1 MQKVLKAIFF
11 TLLFI
16 LGITLAMENA
26 SWVVLRYYFGLE
38 SPPVPLFL
46 IVLFAVLL
54 GVCLAGV
61 GFFLDE
67 RSLKKSLRDQ
77 EQKIAQMEIELAA
90 YRAGQNQDV
99 KGEGLGV
106 RGEIEKDEG

>member
-1 MQKVLKAIFF
+1 MRKVLKAIFF

-46 IVLFAVLL
+46 IVLFAILL

-67 RSLKKSLRDQ
+67 LSLKKSLREQ
-77 EQKIAQMEIELAA
+77 EQKIARMESELAA
-90 YRAGQNQDV
+90 YRNREQREAKDQGTANLS
-99 KGEGLGV
+99 EGGLNA
-106 RGEIEKDEG
+106 

>member
-1 MQKVLKAIFF
+1 MRKVLKAIFF

-46 IVLFAVLL
+46 IVLFAILL

-67 RSLKKSLRDQ
+67 RSLKQSLRDQ
-77 EQKIAQMEIELAA
+77 EQKIAQLETELAA
-90 YRAGQNQDV
+90 YRNREQRETDKEIGMRA
-99 KGEGLGV
+99 EG
-106 RGEIEKDEG
+106 